1 MHRVLREHAII
12 LRSQADELDAVADVL
27 ERNTSTS
34 AADMLQGYAPRNDAV
49 PVIDPDEPD
58 TGPDAIR
65 AAVLDGRVD
74 VTYNLTS
81 LHHVNEEASL
91 QMAKHDALRGKIVL
105 LDYGDEDRNQIWT
118 KETFAN
124 DGG

>member
-27 ERNTSTS
+27 EREKGLT
-34 AADMLQGYAPRNDAV
+34 DQMQGYEPRVDVV
-49 PVIDPDEPD
+49 PVIDLDEPD

-74 VTYNLTS
+74 VTYRLHN

-91 QMAKHDALRGKIVL
+91 RMAKHDALQGKIVL

-124 DGG
+124 GGG